1 MVTILPTIAQCQDW
15 WQLLLGRQL
24 LQQELPEDLQEF
36 LQEPTWHSWWPELVV
51 TNGIEQNNSGEW
63 FCQRCLMP
71 VAPSQQL
78 ATGAL
83 YCTACLA
90 LGRVSQ
96 HDQLVSL
103 PVDQAMASANPLTW
117 SGKLTAQQ
125 AQVANAI
132 LTQYCDNTVSAQLL
146 WAVTGAGKTEMIFP
160 IIAAAL
166 QGGQRVGLA
175 APRLDVCNELYPRLQ
190 QAFGKTSL
198 ILLHGQQHQPYYQAQ
213 LVVAT
218 THQLIRFKQ
227 AFDLLIIDEVDSF
240 PFAGNPML
248 ANAVNKALKVGG
260 RRLYL
265 SATPPASLQRQSQQ
279 GKLPLHYLPRRF
291 HGRNLPVP
299 QILITASFKKK
310 GFSNRVQQLFR
321 YLLAEKRRWLVFV
334 PQAAQLPRYQSAW
347 QLAFP
352 QIAVATVHAKDPQR
366 LAKVAAFRANHGTV
380 LFTTTILERGVTF
393 NNIDVVILTAD
404 HQQFTASNLVQI
416 AGRADRASGGPIGQ
430 VYFCCNFYTRAIQQA
445 CQQIKHL
452 NHVSG
457 GL

>member
-1 MVTILPTIAQCQDW
+1 MLPTVAQCQNW

-24 LQQELPEDLQEF
+24 LLQELPADLQNF
-36 LQEPTWHSWWPELVV
+36 LQEPACREWWPELVV
-51 TNGIEQNNSGEW
+51 TKGIEQASSGTW

-71 VAPSQQL
+71 VFPEQQL

-96 HDQLVSL
+96 RDQLISL
-103 PVDQAMASANPLTW
+103 PVDQAMSRLNPLTW
-117 SGKLTAQQ
+117 TGQLTTQQ
-125 AQVANAI
+125 AQVAKAI
-132 LTQYCDNTVSAQLL
+132 LTQYADDSIAAQLL

-166 QGGQRVGLA
+166 QQGQRVGLV

-190 QAFGKTSL
+190 QAFAQTSL
-198 ILLHGQQHQPYYQAQ
+198 ILLHGQRHEPYGLTQ

-218 THQLIRFKQ
+218 THQLLRFNQ

-240 PFAGNPML
+240 PFAGNRML
-248 ANAVNKALKVGG
+248 ANAVDKALKVNG

-265 SATPPASLQRQSQQ
+265 SATPPAALQRQSQQ

-291 HGRNLPVP
+291 HGRDLPVP
-299 QILITASFKKK
+299 QILITASFKGRLFANK
-310 GFSNRVQQLFR
+310 VQQLFQ
-321 YLLAEKRRWLVFV
+321 LLLTKNRRWLVFV
-334 PQAAQLPRYQSAW
+334 PQAAQLARYQKAW

-352 QIAVATVHAKDPQR
+352 QVSVVTVHANDAQR
-366 LAKVAAFRANHGTV
+366 LTKVAAFRAGQGIV

-393 NNIDVVILTAD
+393 NNIDVVVLMAD
-404 HQQFTASNLVQI
+404 HQQFNPSNLVQI
-416 AGRADRASGGPIGQ
+416 AGRADRASSGPRGQ
-430 VYFCCNFYTRAIQQA
+430 VYFCCNYYTRAIQQA
-445 CQQIKHL
+445 CRQIKHL
-452 NHVSG
+452 NRV
-457 GL
+457 